1 MNNVGTRLE
10 FDKVL
15 SNIAFYAAFSLG
27 KKRVLETEPSFS
39 ALIVRR
45 DLARASDA
53 LRLVVSHG
61 GLSFG
66 GIVDVEKAVEFAGKG
81 GVLHIDDIVDIGR
94 FLHGTQRLQLE
105 FQKLEGSYP
114 ALEDLFESLVVKE
127 ALIRH
132 IDHAFSEQGEVLDR
146 ASTHLAALRQSI
158 NSIESGIDKQIQSF
172 MNKNRAMLS
181 EAVVSLQ
188 HGRKTFLI
196 KPGDKNKLPGT
207 IYGESASGQSVYFEP
222 EFLTRMQNELQGLKS
237 QEADEIE
244 RICRETSQLIGSES
258 SQIRADLDTVADLDA
273 IFARATWG
281 AKNDGVVAS
290 LTEDRLRLVQARHPL
305 IDKKS
310 VVANTYQLLPPYK
323 TILISGPNTG
333 GKSVS
338 LKTMGLAIMLT
349 LSGCP
354 VLAEEA
360 EVMLVDKIFV
370 DIGDQQSIEKSLSSF
385 SAHMET
391 MTTVSR
397 EATSKS
403 IVLLDELGSQT
414 DPLEGES
421 LSMAILDHFREVG
434 CWVIATTHFSRL
446 KQYGTQHDD
455 ILIASVEFDLQELKP
470 TYHYRENI
478 MGESNAFAIAKR
490 LGLDTDIIDRAQSY
504 KEESQYETD
513 HLLEILEAK
522 IVEQEELQKELKKEH
537 DNLEMLKQNIEHEE
551 QRRQADFEKE
561 RIKLHEENEQKLEEM
576 LELAQ
581 EELERI
587 NTENRPDFRKQAVKN
602 IEKLKKKEPI
612 EVIEVGDRVQL
623 KSTNQV
629 GVVESIEK
637 QNAYVSI
644 GTLSM
649 SVPLNKL
656 TKVAGKAPKQKKRVI
671 KTHSVASR
679 STFST
684 ELNLI
689 GKRVAEA
696 MPLLDKFVDDAIINK
711 VYQFRIVHGHGTGQ
725 LRNAVHDRLRKNKN
739 VASFELGGMGE
750 GGMGVT
756 IVKLKQ

>member
-15 SNIAFYAAFSLG
+15 SNIAFYASFSLG
-27 KKRVLETEPSFS
+27 KRRVLDTEPSFS
-39 ALIVRR
+39 ALIVKR

-53 LRLVVSHG
+53 LRLVIAHG

-66 GIVDVEKAVEFAGKG
+66 GIADVEKAVEFAGKG
-81 GVLHIDDIVDIGR
+81 GVLHIDDIVDVGR
-94 FLHGTQRLQLE
+94 FLHGTKRLQQE
-105 FQKLEGSYP
+105 FQNLEGSYP
-114 ALEDLFESLVVKE
+114 ALEDLFESLVVSE
-127 ALIRH
+127 SLIQH

-146 ASTHLAALRQSI
+146 ASSHLASLRQSI
-158 NSIESGIDKQIQSF
+158 NSVESGIDKQIQSF
-172 MNKNRAMLS
+172 MNKNRSMLS

-196 KPGDKNKLPGT
+196 KPGDKNKLTGT

-244 RICRETSQLIGSES
+244 RICRETSALIGEES

-281 AKNDGVVAS
+281 AKNDGIVAS
-290 LTEDRLRLVQARHPL
+290 LTTDRLRLVQARHPL

-310 VVANTYQLLPPYK
+310 VIANTYQLLPPYK

-360 EVMLVDKIFV
+360 EVMLVDRIFV

-455 ILIASVEFDLQELKP
+455 ILIASVEFDLKELKP

-490 LGLDTDIIDRAQSY
+490 LGLDLDIIDRAQAY

-522 IVEQEELQKELKKEH
+522 IVEQESLQKELINQQE
-537 DNLEMLKQNIEHEE
+537 NLEELKQAIEKDALKQKQEFE
-551 QRRQADFEKE
+551 QE

-587 NTENRPDFRKQAVKN
+587 NTESRPDFRKQAVKN
-602 IEKLKKKEPI
+602 IEKLKKKEPV
-612 EVIEVGDRVQL
+612 ELIEVGDRVQL
-623 KSTNQV
+623 NSTNQV

-637 QNAYVSI
+637 QSASVII
-644 GTLSM
+644 GSLSM

-656 TKVAGKAPKQKKRVI
+656 IKIAGKAPKQKKRVI
-671 KTHSVASR
+671 KTHSVSSR
-679 STFST
+679 SSFQT

-696 MPLLDKFVDDAIINK
+696 MPLLDKFVDDAIVNK